1 MGSLFKKKDVHV
13 VIKKHDKTSNYYN
26 DSKERDHPNNE
37 ILCKEHTSLPIK

>member
-1 MGSLFKKKDVHV
+1 MGSLFKKRCTCCY
-13 VIKKHDKTSNYYN
+13 KKHDKTSNYYN